1 MFWNPNQ
8 RTAMSLLW
16 LNLKLHVSSD
26 HRGTPIEA
34 TFKGDM
40 IRRRGLYLWPYIGG
54 DYHRQQ
60 LITMHHV
67 VRHSL
72 HRIMVLGQISAEKSC
87 KVISNSTFFCN
98 RGHIYL

>member
-54 DYHRQQ
+54 DYY
-60 LITMHHV
+60 
-67 VRHSL
+67 RHNYMGTYNYNAPCSSPL
-72 HRIMVLGQISAEKSC
+72 STPYHGFR
-87 KVISNSTFFCN
+87 SNFC
-98 RGHIYL
+98 

>member
-8 RTAMSLLW
+8 RTPMSLLW

-60 LITMHHV
+60 LYGHVQLQCTM
-67 VRHSL
+67 
-72 HRIMVLGQISAEKSC
+72 
-87 KVISNSTFFCN
+87 
-98 RGHIYL
+98 